1 MSAIGLLFSN
11 TLRKDRV
18 RLGCALFGIAAASAL
33 LMWTLGLAAT
43 TWWQGRPLSETMG
56 KPFDCWVATGRA
68 SGAAPKGTGMQH
80 LTAGSPVKMIPQVV
94 TDAVRASDDV
104 AEVLAT
110 TVFRCRLDWRPEGR
124 PLQGPGVGGGVSPVR
139 DFPVCPYPDGLA
151 AGRWPEAD
159 AAEPEFV
166 ISPLAFG
173 PEGLKDAPPLG
184 TRVPVV
190 TPGGSV
196 EATIC
201 GYLAE
206 TIRPVSGFPTLFAS
220 SNLADAA
227 RLAETEGLS
236 NLILIKLKPFRA
248 PDALEQQVRTLSPD
262 DDSARLV
269 TRAALLQQ
277 LRSDAVNSLSR
288 QVPLLVI
295 LACMATGCMIVNALT
310 IGIEQNRVRYAR
322 LRALGMTA
330 RQLTGLICREGLF
343 LTIAGGHLGAFI
355 GWGILAGF
363 VGNRPLVFPD
373 GLHLGSFVPAAL
385 AGLLLLSGAIALIL
399 PVRRVAQLKPCESR
413 LQVERLPRA
422 LLLRRGVTGLLLLG
436 PVLAT
441 PLLFGSQPLLRSAW
455 FLLAGLPL
463 ALWGILRLVAP
474 LLAVTE
480 QLCVRPVGLLTG
492 LRPNL
497 LRGTLTAFSRRNG
510 RMVLT
515 LATGLGAFFA
525 IHVWGSSLTDPFI
538 PSRNLPDA
546 IVSALP
552 NGFSAAG
559 AQTLTTLSDE
569 VNLTPFFAEQYRLH
583 DDDFAA
589 ITARTGREPKQNN
602 ILLLGTEGDEGVT
615 VTAMFARQCGLGVGD
630 TIRVQRKDRRG
641 KVYTLPLTITRVAS
655 INWHLFSARAR
666 LRARNGA
673 PMGTLGPVFVSKSVT
688 DAWDPGLS
696 DRTRFFWADLPKPLP
711 ATDAALYSY
720 TDRLELRLQEAAN
733 RDAQAN
739 PYRVSRFG
747 KTLPKGSPAAA
758 PANVVVHLRD
768 EIASGTIARSAELL
782 DDLARIPLWSL
793 LILCTGFI
801 SLLSANVRAMA
812 GELKTLHAV
821 GMTRFQMARYLF
833 AQGLM
838 LCAAA
843 VLLAILSSV
852 AIGWGFTGWTLAWM
866 PFGGLPSV
874 LVIPWAQIGEG
885 LAVLFFSAVGITPLP
900 ICLLVRN
907 LLKR

>member
-1 MSAIGLLFSN
+1 MSALGLLFAN
-11 TLRKDRV
+11 TLRKDRI

-68 SGAAPKGTGMQH
+68 SAAAPKGTGMQH

-104 AEVLAT
+104 AEVLVT
-110 TVFRCRLDWRPEGR
+110 TVFRCRLDWRPDGR
-124 PLQGPGVGGGVSPVR
+124 PLQGPGVGGGISPVR

-159 AAEPEFV
+159 AVEPEFV
-166 ISPLAFG
+166 ISPRAFG
-173 PEGLKDAPPLG
+173 PNGLEDAPPLG

-236 NLILIKLKPFRA
+236 NLILIKLKPFRS
-248 PDALEQQVRTLSPD
+248 PDALEKMVRTLSPD
-262 DDSARLV
+262 DDSARLI
-269 TRAALLQQ
+269 TRAALLKQ
-277 LRSDAVNSLSR
+277 LRSDAVNSLAR

-330 RQLTGLICREGLF
+330 RQLMGLIFREGLF
-343 LTIAGGHLGAFI
+343 LVTVGGALGALV
-355 GWGILAGF
+355 GWGIVSGF
-363 VGNRPLVFPD
+363 VTSRPLVFPD
-373 GLHLGSFVPAAL
+373 GLHLGWFVPTTLAA
-385 AGLLLLSGAIALIL
+385 LLLLSGLIAMIL
-399 PVRRVAQLKPCESR
+399 PIRRVAKLKPCESR
-413 LQVERLPRA
+413 LQTETVPRFSQIV
-422 LLLRRGVTGLLLLG
+422 RGVTGVALLV
-436 PVLAT
+436 PVLLT
-441 PLLFGSQPLLRSAW
+441 PLLFGSQPLIRSAW
-455 FLLAGLPL
+455 FLLLGLPL
-463 ALWGILRLVAP
+463 ALWGIIRLVGS

-480 QLCVRPVGLLTG
+480 WLCVRPIGLLVGL
-492 LRPNL
+492 RANL
-497 LRGTLTAFSRRNG
+497 LRGTLTTFSRRNG

-525 IHVWGSSLTDPFI
+525 IHIWGSSLTDPFI

-559 AQTLTTLSDE
+559 TQTLISTPDE
-569 VNLTPFFAEQYRLH
+569 VKLTPFFAEQYRLH
-583 DDDFAA
+583 DEDFAA
-589 ITARTGREPKQNN
+589 ITTRTGREPKQNN
-602 ILLLGTEGDEGVT
+602 ILLIGTEGDEGVT
-615 VTAMFARQCGLGVGD
+615 VTAMFSRQCGLGVGD

-641 KVYTLPLTITRVAS
+641 KRYTLPLTITRVES

-673 PMGTLGPVFVSKSVT
+673 PFATLGPVFVSKAVT
-688 DAWDPGLS
+688 DAWESELS
-696 DRTRFFWADLPKPLP
+696 KRTTFFWADLPKPLP
-711 ATDAALYSY
+711 ATDAELYSY

-739 PYRVSRFG
+739 PYRASPFG
-747 KTLPKGSPAAA
+747 KQPPKDAPAAA
-758 PANVVVHLRD
+758 PANVIVHLRD
-768 EIASGTIARSAELL
+768 EIAAGTIAHSAELL

-812 GELKTLHAV
+812 GELRTLHAI
-821 GMTRFQMARYLF
+821 GMTRFQLMRYLF

-838 LCAAA
+838 LCVAA
-843 VLLAILSSV
+843 VFLAVLSSV

-874 LVIPWAQIGEG
+874 LVIPWARIVEG
-885 LAVLFFSAVGITPLP
+885 LAVLFISAIGITPIP
-900 ICLLVRN
+900 ICLLIRN